1 MNNKFYNYLYD
12 YMVKEGFIS
21 EKNPKNQKEKMNYAK
36 EYLEKLS
43 RVQNKSKLS
52 NSNILRNM
60 YLDKYTI
67 SKEEIPESYYK
78 SQEQMYLDR
87 GYGHHT
93 ITENEKDKL
102 ADIVIDDQKKSL
114 EKIIDYFFSDDAIYP
129 EHLKFW
135 AFQGIMSLGSYDKET
150 GEFKRRNK
158 HTVAPYPEINIEAL
172 SLAITNMDKFLQNE
186 NIEEKDFIKTIFNSS
201 ITNTFEKLY
210 TFYLNKVNSE
220 NKSKIDTNEGIWIK
234 YDQGSDHMKLVKTL
248 EGKGTGW
255 CTAGESTAK
264 MQLSKGDFYV
274 YYTKGTTG
282 EYTEPR
288 IAIRM
293 EGNNIGEIRGVASN
307 QNLENGFEDILEEK
321 LKEFPDRDKY
331 KKKNQDMNMLT
342 NIYNKINKDPNV
354 ELSKEELR
362 FIYEID
368 YQITGFGFQIDPRIE
383 EIKSK
388 RKSKRTVKKDLS
400 IVFECKKNEIGFNE
414 NDLKNN
420 QLVAYFGDIKY
431 SESKVGPEFSKLR
444 YISRCAYFSSL
455 TTAEGLENLQTIGGG
470 AHFSS
475 LTTAEGLKNLK
486 TIGLSADFRSLTSA
500 QGLENLQTIGGS
512 ADFRSLTSAQGLE
525 NLQTI
530 EESANFFSLTS
541 AKELENLQTIGCD
554 ANFYSLAS
562 AKGLEKLQTIRRNA
576 SFHSLT
582 SAKGLE
588 NLQTIVGSANFRSLT
603 SAEGLE
609 NLQTI
614 RGSANFHSLTSA
626 KGLENLRAIHDD
638 SDFSSL
644 TSAQGLE
651 NLQKIGSNAN
661 FHSLTSAKG
670 LENLQKIVG
679 RADFRSLTSA
689 KGLENLQEI
698 GFSAD
703 FRSLTSAEGLEN
715 LQIIGWSTDFR
726 SLTSAKGLKNLRAIH
741 GDSDFSSLTNAED
754 LEKIQTIG
762 ADIYSKLIAEVRK
775 FNKHKSV

>member
-21 EKNPKNQKEKMNYAK
+21 EKNPKDQKEKMNYAK

-60 YLDKYTI
+60 YLDRYTI

-150 GEFKRRNK
+150 GKFKRRNK

-210 TFYLNKVNSE
+210 TFYLNKVNSK

-264 MQLSKGDFYV
+264 MQLSNGDFYV

-282 EYTEPR
+282 EYAEPR

-293 EGNNIGEIRGVASN
+293 EGNNIGEIRGVAPN

-331 KKKNQDMNMLT
+331 KKKVQDMNMLT

-368 YQITGFGFQIDPRIE
+368 DKITGFGYEIDPRIE

-388 RKSKRTVKKDLS
+388 RNVKKDLS
-400 IVFECKKNEIGFNE
+400 IVFECKENELGLNE

-420 QLVAYFGDIKY
+420 QIVVYYGDIYY
-431 SESKVGPEFSKLR
+431 SGSKVGSEFSKLR
-444 YISRCAYFSSL
+444 YIS
-455 TTAEGLENLQTIGGG
+455 GL
-470 AHFSS
+470 
-475 LTTAEGLKNLK
+475 
-486 TIGLSADFRSLTSA
+486 ADFY
-500 QGLENLQTIGGS
+500 
-512 ADFRSLTSAQGLE
+512 
-525 NLQTI
+525 
-530 EESANFFSLTS
+530 
-541 AKELENLQTIGCD
+541 K
-554 ANFYSLAS
+554 
-562 AKGLEKLQTIRRNA
+562 
-576 SFHSLT
+576 LT

-588 NLQTIVGSANFRSLT
+588 NLQTIDGYADFSNLTSAEGLENLQEIGWDADFSNLTSAKGLENLQTIDGYANFPSLT

-609 NLQTI
+609 NLQKI
-614 RGSANFHSLTSA
+614 DGVNF
-626 KGLENLRAIHDD
+626 R
-638 SDFSSL
+638 
-644 TSAQGLE
+644 
-651 NLQKIGSNAN
+651 
-661 FHSLTSAKG
+661 SLTSAKG
-670 LENLQKIVG
+670 LENLQKI
-679 RADFRSLTSA
+679 RLHASFPSLTSA

-698 GFSAD
+698 GGTA
-703 FRSLTSAEGLEN
+703 
-715 LQIIGWSTDFR
+715 
-726 SLTSAKGLKNLRAIH
+726 
-741 GDSDFSSLTNAED
+741 DFSSLNSNKD
-754 LEKIQTIG
+754 LN
-762 ADIYSKLIAEVRK
+762 SHNR
-775 FNKHKSV
+775 